1 MIGDALSAIKD
12 AYGLPERSYLLDKEK
27 VILQFD
33 VVETESWSS
42 TASVSSYPVEKG
54 VEISDHVKVNP
65 ESVSLTATITNHTG
79 ISSQDQMSLLRIR
92 GGGSVEDVI
101 SEKLASLEN
110 WRDNGALLTYFG
122 AVKEPVENLVI
133 TSLSSSRSSGSGEA
147 YELQIQMQRVVV
159 AETVDL
165 FSRLPVSAREVRKK
179 GRVISEKLSLDVDI
193 TGSSR
198 SNIFTG

>member
-1 MIGDALSAIKD
+1 
-12 AYGLPERSYLLDKEK
+12 
-27 VILQFD
+27 
-33 VVETESWSS
+33 
-42 TASVSSYPVEKG
+42 VSSYTVEKG
-54 VEISDHVKVNP
+54 VEISDHVKVKP
-65 ESVSLTATITNHTG
+65 ETVSLTATITNHTG
-79 ISSQDQMSLLRIR
+79 ISSQDQMSLLRVR

-101 SEKLASLEN
+101 SEKLAALEN

-147 YELQIQMQRVVV
+147 YELQIQMQRVIV
-159 AETVDL
+159 AEAVDL
-165 FSRLPVSAREVRKK
+165 FSSLPVSAREVRKK